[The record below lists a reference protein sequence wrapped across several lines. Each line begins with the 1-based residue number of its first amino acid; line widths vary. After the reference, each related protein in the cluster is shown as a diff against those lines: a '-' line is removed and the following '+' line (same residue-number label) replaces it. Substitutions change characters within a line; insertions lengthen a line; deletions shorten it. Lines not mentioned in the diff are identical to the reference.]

1 MRVFLREALRF
12 GNMDI
17 DQINWAEVVCFAFHD
32 DLLCFID
39 GELRKRRIIARIST
53 ESSVFLGQ

>member
-1 MRVFLREALRF
+1 
-12 GNMDI
+12 MDI
-17 DQINWAEVVCFAFHD
+17 DQINRAEVVCFAFHD

-39 GELRKRRIIARIST
+39 GELRKKRIIARIPT